1 MLQPWQTGKVIRIEN
16 ATDFT
21 RRYWIEL
28 VSGEPFHFEPGQFVT
43 LDLPIH
49 EKPSKRWR
57 SYSIASWPDGSPVM
71 ELVIVLLDGGAGTKY
86 LFEEIQVGSE
96 LTLRGPQGSFT
107 LPTIIEKDLFLV
119 CTGTG
124 IAPFRAMANHIL
136 NHNLP
141 HQDIYLIFGCRR
153 LGDALYQKEME
164 ELEQN
169 LAGFQYL
176 PVFSREVPENR
187 EHLIRTGYVH
197 AVFEEICKKKRS
209 LVVPGSDALIYPASF
224 YLCGWKVMIDEA
236 KKRITDLG
244 YDRKSIHLELYG

>member
-1 MLQPWQTGKVIRIEN
+1 MIQPWQTGKVIRIEN
-16 ATDFT
+16 ATAFT
-21 RRYWIEL
+21 RRFWIEL

-57 SYSIASWPDGSPVM
+57 SYSIASWPDGSAVF
-71 ELVIVLLDGGAGTKY
+71 ELVIVLLEGGAGTKY
-86 LFEEIQVGSE
+86 LFEEVGIGSE
-96 LTLRGPQGSFT
+96 IILRGPQGSFV
-107 LPTIIEKDLFLV
+107 LPEQMEKDLFLI

-124 IAPFRAMANHIL
+124 IAPFRSMVHHIL
-136 NHNLP
+136 NHNLA
-141 HQDIYLIFGCRR
+141 HHDIYLIFGCRQ

-164 ELEQN
+164 ELEMN
-169 LAGFQYL
+169 LTGFQYL

-197 AVFEEICKKKRS
+197 AVFEEICKMKRKTES
-209 LVVPGSDALIYPASF
+209 MGAEFIVHPASF

-236 KKRITDLG
+236 KKRIVDLG
-244 YDRKSIHLELYG
+244 YDRKAIHLELYG

>member
-16 ATDFT
+16 VTTAT
-21 RRYWIEL
+21 RRFWIEL

-49 EKPSKRWR
+49 EKPSRRWR
-57 SYSIASWPDGSPVM
+57 SYSIASWPDGSAVI

-96 LTLRGPQGSFT
+96 LILRGPQGSFT
-107 LPTIIEKDLFLV
+107 LPAALEKDLFFI

-124 IAPFRAMANHIL
+124 IAPFRSMVHHIL

-164 ELEQN
+164 ELELN

-176 PVFSREVPENR
+176 PVFSREVPENL

-197 AVFEEICKKKRS
+197 AVFEEICNKKRKTDS
-209 LVVPGSDALIYPASF
+209 TGTETIVQPASF
-224 YLCGWKVMIDEA
+224 YLCGWKNMIDEA
-236 KKRITDLG
+236 KKRIVDLG
-244 YDRKSIHLELYG
+244 FDRKSIHLELYG